1 MAKKS
6 NSSDSTGD
14 QGGFW
19 SRLFNRSFIVQLLL
33 IGIFLFGC
41 LLLAFG
47 WLKIYTNHGQ
57 KLVLPNYEKK
67 ALLEAE
73 QDAKS
78 KSFEIFITDSIHH
91 LDYPGGI
98 ILSQNPPPNS
108 MVKEKRKIY
117 VTTTKFQPDLIDLN
131 EIPSL
136 YGNPYTSMRQLIEG
150 FGLKTVIQDYR
161 YDSGPENTILEVLYN
176 GEVIIN
182 REGKKPR
189 FKIEKGG
196 TLNFIL
202 AKSSGGLTNIP
213 DLRCSEFA
221 TAEFLADSYRLVL
234 EVIDEDQIFNGD
246 YAGTYVTKQIPPYDP
261 EQNLLMNDSIKVYL
275 SSTKPADC
283 EDTFVPKEDIN

>member
-19 SRLFNRSFIVQLLL
+19 SRLFNHSFVVQLLL
-33 IGIFLFGC
+33 IGLFLFGC

-67 ALLEAE
+67 ELFEAE

-78 KSFEIFITDSIHH
+78 KSFKIVVTDSIHH

-108 MVKEKRKIY
+108 LVKEKRKIY
-117 VTTTKFQPDLIDLN
+117 VTTTKFQPDLIDLD
-131 EIPSL
+131 ELPSL

-150 FGLKTVIQDYR
+150 FGLRTKIQDYR

-182 REGKKPR
+182 RERKKPR

-213 DLRCSEFA
+213 DLRCSEYA
-221 TAEFLADSYRLVL
+221 TAEFLADSYRLILQV
-234 EVIDEDQIFNGD
+234 VDDDRIFSGN
-246 YAGTYVTKQIPPYDP
+246 YAGTYITKQIPAFDP
-261 EQNLLMNDSIKVYL
+261 DGILMMNDSIKVYL
-275 SSTKPADC
+275 SNTKPNDC
-283 EDTFVPKEDIN
+283 PDKLNGNGDFN